1 MATTKEIQMALLK
14 AGFSV
19 GPSGADGVLGRATI
33 SAIRA
38 FQTARHLGVDGV
50 VGEETSAALLGD
62 IRKLTPPWMLEAERY
77 LGLHEVKDAKKLDSM
92 LDMDASEIP
101 WCGAFTGYVIAQ
113 TLPKNKLPAN
123 PLWALNWAPWGVQDA
138 PTTGQPHYGAVAVFK
153 RNAGGH
159 VGFVVGHDKDYVHVL
174 GGNQS
179 NSVSVTRVAKK
190 QLQAYRWPAGVP
202 MMGKPLGFTKFTG
215 SVFNNEA

>member
-1 MATTKEIQMALLK
+1 MATTKEIQLALLK

-19 GPSGADGVLGRATI
+19 GPAGADGVLGRATI

-50 VGEETSAALLGD
+50 VGDETLAVLFGD
-62 IRKLTPPWMLEAERY
+62 AIRSVPQWMLEAERY
-77 LGLHEVKDAKKLDSM
+77 LGLNEVKDAKKLDAM
-92 LDMDASEIP
+92 LDFDTSEPP
-101 WCGAFTGYVIAQ
+101 WCGAFVGYVIAQ
-113 TLPKNKLPAN
+113 TLPKAKLPAN
-123 PLWALNWAPWGVQDA
+123 PLWALNWASWGIQNASV
-138 PTTGQPHYGAVAVFK
+138 TGQPHYGAVAVFK
-153 RNAGGH
+153 RNTGGH

-202 MMGKPLGFTKFTG
+202 LMGKPLGFSKFTG